1 MGQLH
6 ESRIDYVMKH
16 AIETLVYRSKKRK
29 SMYFGEK
36 IRFVYENYEVL
47 RYKIGMIEDYLW
59 IERVDASSTREEE
72 KKEEE
77 ENVARDIF
85 LTNFATT

>member
-1 MGQLH
+1 
-6 ESRIDYVMKH
+6 
-16 AIETLVYRSKKRK
+16 
-29 SMYFGEK
+29 MYFGEK

>member
-1 MGQLH
+1 M
-6 ESRIDYVMKH
+6 
-16 AIETLVYRSKKRK
+16 
-29 SMYFGEK
+29 
-36 IRFVYENYEVL
+36 
-47 RYKIGMIEDYLW
+47 EDYLG
-59 IERVDASSTREEE
+59 IERVHANSTREEE

>member
-1 MGQLH
+1 M
-6 ESRIDYVMKH
+6 M
-16 AIETLVYRSKKRK
+16 
-29 SMYFGEK
+29 
-36 IRFVYENYEVL
+36 
-47 RYKIGMIEDYLW
+47 EDYLG
-59 IERVDASSTREEE
+59 IERVHANSTRKGE

>member
-1 MGQLH
+1 
-6 ESRIDYVMKH
+6 
-16 AIETLVYRSKKRK
+16 
-29 SMYFGEK
+29 MYFGEK

-47 RYKIGMIEDYLW
+47 RYKVGMMEDYLG
-59 IERVDASSTREEE
+59 IQRVHASSTREEE

-85 LTNFATT
+85 LTNFVTT

>member
-1 MGQLH
+1 M
-6 ESRIDYVMKH
+6 S
-16 AIETLVYRSKKRK
+16 
-29 SMYFGEK
+29 FGEK

-47 RYKIGMIEDYLW
+47 RYKVGMMEDYLG
-59 IERVDASSTREEE
+59 IQRVHASSTREEE
-72 KKEEE
+72 KKEE